1 MKALYTLIL
10 LLVGVVTVPTLF
22 TVSAYKVSKS
32 KENKPPSSFSLASSI
47 LQLNHSLGD
56 DLRQERHINYV
67 SHEHTPK
74 LALVFPS
81 CNDICA
87 RYELMD
93 VKAGPHFGF
102 GVWNVTCHDE
112 FCVVKNK
119 AYSNNQ
125 IPNSDELEIKF
136 DVHVERFQPVSRK
149 FVCLLKFAKINIFD
163 RKVAL

>member
-10 LLVGVVTVPTLF
+10 LLVGVVTLPS
-22 TVSAYKVSKS
+22 VSAYKVSKS
-32 KENKPPSSFSLASSI
+32 KENMPPSSFSLASSI

-136 DVHVERFQPVSRK
+136 DVHVERFQPVSCK
-149 FVCLLKFAKINIFD
+149 FVY
-163 RKVAL
+163 

>member
-10 LLVGVVTVPTLF
+10 LLVGVVTLPS
-22 TVSAYKVSKS
+22 VSAYKVSKS
-32 KENKPPSSFSLASSI
+32 RENKPPSSFSLASSI

-119 AYSNNQ
+119 AYSSNQ

-136 DVHVERFQPVSRK
+136 DVHVERFQPVS
-149 FVCLLKFAKINIFD
+149 CKFAY
-163 RKVAL
+163 

>member
-10 LLVGVVTVPTLF
+10 LLVGVVTLPS
-22 TVSAYKVSKS
+22 VSAYKVSKS
-32 KENKPPSSFSLASSI
+32 KENMPPSSFSLASSI

-136 DVHVERFQPVSRK
+136 DVHVERFQPVSCK
-149 FVCLLKFAKINIFD
+149 FVIKICSD
-163 RKVAL
+163 

>member
-10 LLVGVVTVPTLF
+10 LLVGVVTLPS
-22 TVSAYKVSKS
+22 VSAYKVSKS
-32 KENKPPSSFSLASSI
+32 RENKPPSSFSLASSI

-119 AYSNNQ
+119 AYSSNQ

-136 DVHVERFQPVSRK
+136 DVHVERFQPVSCK
-149 FVCLLKFAKINIFD
+149 FVY
-163 RKVAL
+163 

>member
-10 LLVGVVTVPTLF
+10 LLVGVVTLPS
-22 TVSAYKVSKS
+22 VSAYKVSKS

-136 DVHVERFQPVSRK
+136 DVHVERFQPVS
-149 FVCLLKFAKINIFD
+149 CKFAY
-163 RKVAL
+163 

>member
-1 MKALYTLIL
+1 MNFSAVKLIKRQMKILCTLTL
-10 LLVGVVTVPTLF
+10 LLVGVATVPTLS
-22 TVSAYKVSKS
+22 TVSAYKGSKS
-32 KENKPPSSFSLASSI
+32 KENLPPSSFSLASSI
-47 LQLNHSLGD
+47 LQLNHSLLED

-119 AYSNNQ
+119 AYSSNQ

-136 DVHVERFQPVSRK
+136 DVHVERFQPVSCK
-149 FVCLLKFAKINIFD
+149 FVY
-163 RKVAL
+163 

>member
-10 LLVGVVTVPTLF
+10 LLVGVVTVPTLP

-119 AYSNNQ
+119 AYSSNQ

-136 DVHVERFQPVSRK
+136 DVHVERFQPVS
-149 FVCLLKFAKINIFD
+149 CKFAY
-163 RKVAL
+163 

>member
-1 MKALYTLIL
+1 MKILCTLTR
-10 LLVGVVTVPTLF
+10 LLVGVAA

-32 KENKPPSSFSLASSI
+32 KANLPPSSFSLASSI
-47 LQLNHSLGD
+47 LQLNHSLLDD

-136 DVHVERFQPVSRK
+136 DVHVERFQPVSYK
-149 FVCLLKFAKINIFD
+149 FESLSTKFCSD
-163 RKVAL
+163 